1 MYVSIV
7 SNSIWEMVCFLREDV
22 FFRLGGDVGGGET
35 IAFEILG
42 ASLICFLLVFF
53 LLNHCHHCIRTDILA
68 TALSCGIGLAPL
80 NVNKGCSLEI

>member
-42 ASLICFLLVFF
+42 ASLICFLLIAIIVLGRI
-53 LLNHCHHCIRTDILA
+53 LLLHAMWDWIG
-68 TALSCGIGLAPL
+68 ALEC
-80 NVNKGCSLEI
+80 K